1 MNAIHLVLWTGLL
14 TTALGPVLPQ
24 EKPKEKQQGDEKKK
38 SMVSRFFQPQIEEL
52 EKEIEGS
59 WTLFDFTDPTDVAV
73 DDQASGFATFHDG
86 FVTLVF
92 GMDSYEQ
99 GVFGY
104 RDFLAL
110 DAGVYRYR
118 FDERASLQ
126 LASVMTFTNETDNG
140 RMEHGR
146 PGQTIEYMARI
157 DEGVLE
163 LRDPD
168 GLVFNFRKLTAGEFP
183 ESAIRKLDRRRS
195 GTEQHEDDEEEDGR

>member
-1 MNAIHLVLWTGLL
+1 V
-14 TTALGPVLPQ
+14 
-24 EKPKEKQQGDEKKK
+24 QGEKKK
-38 SMVSRFFQPQIEEL
+38 ESTVSRFFQGQIEDL
-52 EKEIEGS
+52 EKGIEGS
-59 WTLFDFTDPTDVAV
+59 WTLLDFTDPTDVAV
-73 DDQASGFATFHDG
+73 DDQATGFATFHDG
-86 FVTLVF
+86 FLTLVL
-92 GMDSYEQ
+92 GMDSYEK

-126 LASVMTFTNETDNG
+126 LASVMTFTNETDDG

-146 PGQTIEYMARI
+146 QGVAIEYMARI
-157 DEGVLE
+157 DDGVLE

-168 GLVFNFRKLTAGEFP
+168 GLLFSFRKVAAGDFP

-195 GTEQHEDDEEEDGR
+195 GTEQWEEEDDDGR